1 MEDAKKPAVAIE
13 SATKHGFTKEE
24 VEDAWMGAQGSW
36 RMVRKDK
43 WPPHYMAF
51 GRIGNR
57 DVEMIAYST
66 GTQFV
71 IFHAKSPVGA
81 KFKREYGENGR

>member
-1 MEDAKKPAVAIE
+1 MEDAKRPAVAIE

-24 VEDAWMGAQGSW
+24 VEHAWMGAQGSW
-36 RMVRKDK
+36 RMVRRDK

-66 GTQFV
+66 GSRFV

-81 KFKREYGENGR
+81 KFKREYKENGR

>member
-1 MEDAKKPAVAIE
+1 MEDEEKPAVAVE
-13 SATKHGFTKEE
+13 SATKHGFAEEE
-24 VEDAWMGAQGSW
+24 VERAWMCAQGSW

-57 DVEMIAYST
+57 DVEMVAYST

-81 KFKREYGENGR
+81 KFKREHEENGR